1 MERKNYNILDFGA
14 VGDGKT
20 LTTSAIQKAIDTAN
34 KEGGGVVTVPE
45 GQYLI
50 GSIYIKSNVEFVVSE
65 GAELIGIL
73 DENKYPTIW
82 TRVAGIEM
90 YWPSALI
97 NVLDQKNVKI
107 TGKGTI
113 NGQGAFWWNKYWGSD
128 RKGGMRKDYDER
140 GLRWVVDYD
149 CSRPRL
155 ILVWQSSEIEVSNLS
170 LVHSPFWN
178 VHICYCSNVKVDG
191 LTISGND
198 NGPSTDGIDI
208 DSSKDILVENCDI
221 DCNDDNICLKAGR
234 DFDGLRVNRPLE
246 NVIIRNCITRKGHGM
261 VTLGS
266 ETSGGMKN
274 ILVYDIKALGT
285 NNGIRCKSAA
295 IRGGVMENVQFKD
308 IEMHGVK
315 YPIAFNLNWN
325 PSYSYASELNGLE
338 FPDHWKALAAPI
350 VPPERGIPVFRDI
363 NISNVTAEGALDGL
377 VCDGLPQQSFLK
389 VNLENVQVEAENTG
403 HIKYATDWTMKN
415 VVIKSNKGEAIETEN
430 VVNVELPVIQTK

>member
-1 MERKNYNILDFGA
+1 MERKNYNVLNFGA

-34 KEGGGVVTVPE
+34 KEGGGIVTVPE
-45 GQYLI
+45 GKYLI
-50 GSIYIKSNVEFVVSE
+50 GSIYVKSNVELVISE
-65 GAELIGIL
+65 GAEIIGIL

-90 YWPSALI
+90 NWPSALI

-107 TGKGTI
+107 SGKGLI
-113 NGQGAFWWNKYWGSD
+113 NGQGAFWWNKYWGPD
-128 RKGGMRKDYDER
+128 RKGGMRNDYDAR

-149 CSRPRL
+149 CTRPRL
-155 ILVWQSSEIEVSNLS
+155 ILVWQSSEVEISGLS
-170 LVHSPFWN
+170 LIHSPFWN
-178 VHICYCSNVKVDG
+178 VHICYSNNVRVDG
-191 LTISGND
+191 LTISQND

-221 DCNDDNICLKAGR
+221 DCNDDNICIKAGR
-234 DFDGLRVNRPLE
+234 DADGLRVNRPTE
-246 NVIIRNCITRKGHGM
+246 NIIIRNCITRKGHGM

-274 ILVYDIKALGT
+274 ILVYGIKAMGT
-285 NNGIRCKSAA
+285 NNGIRFKSATV
-295 IRGGVMENVQFKD
+295 RGGVMENIKFND

-325 PSYSYASELNGLE
+325 PSYSYAEALKDLE

-350 VPPERGIPVFRDI
+350 VPPERGIPVFKDI
-363 NISNVTAEGALDGL
+363 DITNVTAVDSVDGL
-377 VCDGLPQQSFLK
+377 VVDGLEQQSVLK
-389 VNLENVQVEAENTG
+389 VKLENVHVEAENTG
-403 HIKYATDWTMKN
+403 HIKNATDWIMKD

-430 VVNVELPVIQTK
+430 CVNVELPAVMTK